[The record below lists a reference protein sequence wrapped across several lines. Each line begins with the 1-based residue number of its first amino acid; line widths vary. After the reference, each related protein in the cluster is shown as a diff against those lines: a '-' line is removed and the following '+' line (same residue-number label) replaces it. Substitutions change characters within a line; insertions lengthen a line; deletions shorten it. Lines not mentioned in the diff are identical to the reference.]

1 MRTEEQKNNNFQ
13 ELDRR
18 VEQLLTPRFAPSADD
33 IILPVVSHSTAKK
46 SRSLWINIARIGG
59 IAAAL
64 VIGIFIIISPNN
76 TATAKVYDMSQ
87 LTPADTMPKF
97 QNGDMSTFC
106 YWMAHNI
113 KYPQEAINSGLEG
126 KVIFSFIV
134 ETDGSLS
141 EFKILQSPSVIL
153 SNEVERVFNNSPK
166 WEPGLYMGEKVRV
179 RLTVPVVLVIQKQNP
194 NQ

>member
-113 KYPQEAINSGLEG
+113 KYPQEAIDSGLEG

>member
-13 ELDRR
+13 ELDSR

-113 KYPQEAINSGLEG
+113 KYPQEAIDSGLEG

>member
-1 MRTEEQKNNNFQ
+1 MKNINNQ
-13 ELDRR
+13 ITDKQI
-18 VEQLLTPRFAPSADD
+18 EQLLTPRFAPSAEEVK
-33 IILPVVSHSTAKK
+33 LSKPK
-46 SRSLWINIARIGG
+46 RPARRIWLNVLRFGAV
-59 IAAAL
+59 AAAI
-64 VIGIFIIISPNN
+64 VVGIFILVDPNN

-87 LTPADTMPKF
+87 FTPADTMPRF
-97 QNGDMSTFC
+97 QNGDMTTFC
-106 YWMAHNI
+106 YWMSRNI
-113 KYPQEAINSGLEG
+113 NYPQEAIESGLEG

-153 SNEVERVFNNSPK
+153 SQEVERVFNNSPK
-166 WEPGLYMGEKVRV
+166 WEPGLYMDKKVRV

>member
-13 ELDRR
+13 ELDSR
-18 VEQLLTPRFAPSADD
+18 VGQLLTPRFAPSADD
-33 IILPVVSHSTAKK
+33 IILPDVSLSTAKK

-113 KYPQEAINSGLEG
+113 KYPQEAIDSGLEG

-179 RLTVPVVLVIQKQNP
+179 RLTIPVALVIQK
-194 NQ
+194 

>member
-1 MRTEEQKNNNFQ
+1 MRTEEQKNNNIQ
-13 ELDRR
+13 ELDSR

-33 IILPVVSHSTAKK
+33 IILPDVSHSTAKK

-113 KYPQEAINSGLEG
+113 KYPQEAIDSGLEG

-179 RLTVPVVLVIQKQNP
+179 RLAVPVSLVIQK
-194 NQ
+194 

>member
-1 MRTEEQKNNNFQ
+1 MKNINNQ
-13 ELDRR
+13 ITDKQI
-18 VEQLLTPRFAPSADD
+18 EQLLTPRFAPSAEEVK
-33 IILPVVSHSTAKK
+33 LPNVQHKDNISSVS
-46 SRSLWINIARIGG
+46 RFWINIARIGG
-59 IAAAL
+59 IAA
-64 VIGIFIIISPNN
+64 VIILGIFILVDPNN

-87 LTPADTMPKF
+87 FTPADTMPRF
-97 QNGDMSTFC
+97 QNGDMTTFC
-106 YWMAHNI
+106 YWMSRNI
-113 KYPQEAINSGLEG
+113 NYPQEAIESGLEG

-153 SNEVERVFNNSPK
+153 SQEVERVFNNSPK
-166 WEPGLYMGEKVRV
+166 WEPGLYMDKKVRV

>member
-18 VEQLLTPRFAPSADD
+18 VEQMLTPRFAPSADE
-33 IILPVVSHSTAKK
+33 IILPRVSHTSAKK
-46 SRSLWINIARIGG
+46 AKRLWINIARIGG
-59 IAAAL
+59 IVAAL
-64 VIGIFIIISPNN
+64 VIGIFVVIGPNN
-76 TATAKVYDMSQ
+76 TATAKVYDMTQ

-97 QNGDMSTFC
+97 QNGDMTTFC
-106 YWMAHNI
+106 YWMSHNI
-113 KYPQEAINSGLEG
+113 KYPQEAIDSGLEG

-166 WEPGLYMGEKVRV
+166 WESGLYMGEKVRV
-179 RLTVPVVLVIQKQNP
+179 RLTVPVALVIQK
-194 NQ
+194 

>member
-33 IILPVVSHSTAKK
+33 IILPDVSHSTAKK

-113 KYPQEAINSGLEG
+113 KYPDGLLSVG
-126 KVIFSFIV
+126 VHLCFSANQIELNFLMRS
-134 ETDGSLS
+134 SL
-141 EFKILQSPSVIL
+141 LQ
-153 SNEVERVFNNSPK
+153 
-166 WEPGLYMGEKVRV
+166 VRF
-179 RLTVPVVLVIQKQNP
+179 LFYSAEMM
-194 NQ
+194 